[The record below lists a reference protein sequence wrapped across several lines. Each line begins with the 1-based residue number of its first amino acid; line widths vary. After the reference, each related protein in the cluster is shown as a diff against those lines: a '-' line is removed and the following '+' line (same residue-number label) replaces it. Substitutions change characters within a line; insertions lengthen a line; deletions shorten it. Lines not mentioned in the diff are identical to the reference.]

1 MSNSIMPPRRNTS
14 DYVAKPLPPLPLCGI
29 KRLSRDN
36 TTEGQRDRQAQ
47 TAPEADQDA
56 TTSAAYHGFVRELAS
71 AQSSAHASISLRPR
85 SETHSGPGRASK
97 LCPRARPHSPSGSRT
112 SSSSAG
118 SVKMGQ
124 LHHLFALEKILGG
137 YEALPST
144 YNHGR
149 TAPVPEGERK
159 RIVRTSIEWLKG
171 KCHAPRSPY

>member
-1 MSNSIMPPRRNTS
+1 MSNSMPPRRNTS

-29 KRLSRDN
+29 KRLSGD

-47 TAPEADQDA
+47 TAPGADQDA

-71 AQSSAHASISLRPR
+71 AQSSAHASMIPLRPGP
-85 SETHSGPGRASK
+85 ETHSGPGRASK

-137 YEALPST
+137 YEALPSN
-144 YNHGR
+144 YSHGR
-149 TAPVPEGERK
+149 TTSAPEGEGK
-159 RIVRTSIEWLKG
+159 HIVRTSIEWLKG
-171 KCHAPRSPY
+171 KCHAPRSP